1 MGIRVVSRVVPRPYA
16 DRDGDFF
23 MIRENVPRHI
33 LYFKMTEKGN
43 DSDERKITEHQGRGV
58 KGY

>member
-1 MGIRVVSRVVPRPYA
+1 MVSRVVPRPYA